1 MVTECVKKLVDQAFL
16 AKPDQ
21 LKGLRAV
28 LRERLAAEG
37 CGRELI
43 DQLVVAVN
51 EACMNIIQH
60 AYAGDEK
67 GTFRLE
73 VIRNED
79 ELIVRL
85 IDFAPAIDKRS
96 VKPRDLDDVRPGGL
110 GVHFIRTL
118 MDEVA
123 FLDSGSSTGNIL
135 QMKKRIEWDLRCN
148 IKQP

>member
-1 MVTECVKKLVDQAFL
+1 VTECVRQLVDQEFF

-37 CGRELI
+37 CRRTLI

-60 AYAGDEK
+60 AYTGDEK
-67 GTFRLE
+67 GKFRLE
-73 VIRNED
+73 LIRDED

-85 IDFAPAIDKRS
+85 IDFAPAIDKS
-96 VKPRDLDDVRPGGL
+96 TVKPRNLDDVRPGGL
-110 GVHFIRTL
+110 GVHFIQTL
-118 MDEVA
+118 MDDVE
-123 FLDSGSSTGNIL
+123 FLDSGSSTGNVL
-135 QMKKRIEWDLRCN
+135 QMKKRIEWDHRCN
-148 IKQP
+148 TKQP

>member
-1 MVTECVKKLVDQAFL
+1 MTECVKLLVDQEFI

-28 LRERLAAEG
+28 LRERLTAEG

-60 AYAGDEK
+60 AYAGDEN

-73 VIRNED
+73 LIRDED

-85 IDFAPAIDKRS
+85 IDFAPAIDKSS

-110 GVHFIRTL
+110 GVHFIQTL
-118 MDEVA
+118 MDAVE
-123 FLDSGSSTGNIL
+123 FLDSGSPTGNIL
-135 QMKKRIEWDLRCN
+135 QMKKRIEWDHRCN
-148 IKQP
+148 TKQP

>member
-1 MVTECVKKLVDQAFL
+1 VAECVKRLANQEFL

-21 LKGLRAV
+21 LKGLRAL

-37 CGRELI
+37 CPRTLI

-67 GTFRLE
+67 GKFRLE
-73 VIRNED
+73 LIRDED

-85 IDFAPAIDKRS
+85 VDFAPAIDKS
-96 VKPRDLDDVRPGGL
+96 TVKPRDLDDVRPGGL
-110 GVHFIRTL
+110 GVHFIQAL
-118 MDEVA
+118 MDEVG

-135 QMKKRIEWDLRCN
+135 QMKKRIEWDHRCN
-148 IKQP
+148 TKQP